1 MLRLINF
8 IIFTIIGTSV
18 SVGQAISFTP
28 EIFLGNRA
36 TAYQHFIG
44 YKFNDTWS
52 INNVSLYDT
61 EYINDKNNIFF
72 IRNMLSYNFTP
83 RFKTNFAAGIKN
95 PGKFATISTQ
105 YEYATSNFRLSYAIG
120 STYQSGF
127 TLEQNLRLNY
137 TPRLSK
143 NIQGY
148 INLFVVVNTNLKVLD
163 RGIQQLR
170 VGIKNKQLITGIG
183 ANLDQFTKAEKT
195 LENFG
200 AFIKYNF

>member
-1 MLRLINF
+1 MLRLKNF
-8 IIFTIIGTSV
+8 LIFTIIGTSV
-18 SVGQAISFTP
+18 SVGQNISFTP

-36 TAYQHFIG
+36 IGYQHFIA
-44 YKFNDTWS
+44 YKFNDSWS
-52 INNVSLYDT
+52 INNVSLFDT

-72 IRNMLSYNFTP
+72 IRNMLSYYFTP
-83 RFKTNFAAGIKN
+83 RFKTNLAAGIKN

-105 YEYATSNFRLSYAIG
+105 YEYATSNFRLSYVIG

-127 TLEQNLRLNY
+127 TLEQNLRLHY

-170 VGIKNKQLITGIG
+170 VGIKKEKLITGIG

>member
-18 SVGQAISFTP
+18 SIGQAISFTP

-36 TAYQHFIG
+36 TGYQHFIA

-52 INNVSLYDT
+52 INNVLLYDT

-72 IRNMLSYNFTP
+72 IRNMLSYKLTP
-83 RFKTNFAAGIKN
+83 HFKTNLAAGIKN
-95 PGKFATISTQ
+95 PGKFTTLSTQ
-105 YEYATSNFRLSYAIG
+105 YDYAVTNFRISYSIG
-120 STYQSGF
+120 GTYQSGF
-127 TLEQNLRLNY
+127 TLEQNLRLTY
-137 TPRLSK
+137 TPRLSDT
-143 NIQGY
+143 IHGY

-170 VGIKNKQLITGIG
+170 FGIKKEKLITGI
-183 ANLDQFTKAEKT
+183 AVNLDQFTKAEKT

-200 AFIKYNF
+200 TFIKYNF